1 MNKVFR
7 SNLIRISL
15 LLLAQVLIFKHIAF
29 SMGGVAYVHFI
40 IYPLAILMIPVGV
53 PKPLVLITA
62 FLSGIIVDI
71 FYDSPGVHAAALV
84 FTAYFR
90 PLVLA
95 FLEPYEGYKPDDVP
109 SIYNFGFGWFV
120 SYMSLALLVHIFT
133 YFSVE
138 AFSLVYF
145 FKIFLNSIFSFFVS
159 FLVIMTI
166 HLIFRS
172 KY

>member
-1 MNKVFR
+1 
-7 SNLIRISL
+7 
-15 LLLAQVLIFKHIAF
+15 
-29 SMGGVAYVHFI
+29 MGGVAYVHFI
-40 IYPLAILMIPVGV
+40 IYPLAILMMPVGV

-62 FLSGIIVDI
+62 FFSGIIVDM

-84 FTAYFR
+84 ITAYFR
-90 PLVLA
+90 PLLLA

-120 SYMSLALLVHIFT
+120 SYMSLALLVHIFM
-133 YFSVE
+133 YFSIE

-145 FKIFLNSIFSFFVS
+145 FEIFLNSIFSFFVS

>member
-1 MNKVFR
+1 MNKGLR
-7 SNLIRISL
+7 ANLIRVVF
-15 LLLAQVLIFKHIAF
+15 LLLAQVLIFKHITF
-29 SMGGVAYVHFI
+29 SMGGIAYVHFI
-40 IYPLAILMIPVGV
+40 IYPLAILMLPVGV
-53 PKPLVLITA
+53 PKPIVLLTA
-62 FLSGIIVDI
+62 FVAGIVVDM
-71 FYDSPGVHAAALV
+71 FYDSPGVHTAAIV
-84 FTAYFR
+84 FTGYLR
-90 PLVLA
+90 SLILA

-120 SYMSLALLVHIFT
+120 SYISLAMLAHIFA
-133 YFSVE
+133 YFSLE

-145 FKIFLNSIFSFFVS
+145 FEIFLNSIFSFFVS

>member
-1 MNKVFR
+1 MNKAFR
-7 SNLIRISL
+7 SNLIRISF
-15 LLLAQVLIFKHIAF
+15 LLLAQVLVFKHITF

-62 FLSGIIVDI
+62 FFSGIIVDM

-90 PLVLA
+90 SLLLA

-133 YFSVE
+133 YFNIE

-145 FKIFLNSIFSFFVS
+145 FEIFLNSIFSFFVS
-159 FLVIMTI
+159 FLVVMTI

>member
-15 LLLAQVLIFKHIAF
+15 LLLAQGLIFKHIAF

-95 FLEPYEGYKPDDVP
+95 FLEPYEGYKLDDVP

-133 YFSVE
+133 YFSIE

>member
-1 MNKVFR
+1 MNRAFR

-15 LLLAQVLIFKHIAF
+15 LLLAQVLVFKHIAF
-29 SMGGVAYVHFI
+29 SMGGIAYVHFL
-40 IYPLAILMIPVGV
+40 IYPLAVLMFPIGM
-53 PKPLVLITA
+53 PKSLVLVTA
-62 FLSGIIVDI
+62 FFSGILVDM
-71 FYDSPGVHAAALV
+71 FYDSPGVHTAALV
-84 FTAYFR
+84 FTAYLR
-90 PLVLA
+90 PLIFA

-120 SYMSLALLVHIFT
+120 SYISLALLAHIFA
-133 YFSVE
+133 YFSIE

-145 FKIFLNSIFSFFVS
+145 FEIFLNSIFSFFVS